1 MIDKCGMS
9 GGRFNLRRKE
19 RRRVPSLQSGGS
31 MTWTFWG
38 MVVIA
43 VVAIARGV
51 YWDTKARSVGAERD
65 EEMGR

>member
-1 MIDKCGMS
+1 
-9 GGRFNLRRKE
+9 
-19 RRRVPSLQSGGS
+19 